1 MANANNTSEN
11 SKDNANR
18 FFDGLIKISFAFFKI
33 LKEGLKT
40 KCYKRLENYALTG
53 SVVLWACVM
62 IYQNKHF
69 KLVDYL
75 PYDMQLPAAKIISV
89 IGDYKLMGLSTV
101 LIIFVSLLVAGFA
114 SYKLIQK
121 YQRALDHINLKSGL
135 GDNPKVVSVDKD
147 SNRTRILVKSIGIGE
162 ERYKSKLD
170 DFRASLGQKVESV
183 NYLDKD
189 NRFLEISLAHHLL
202 ASNVNYSDIITNA
215 KKPYSFVVG
224 QSLKNAVTENLE
236 DVPHYLI
243 AGSTGG
249 GKSVAFKSMLL
260 GLLETSKRIQLYIFD
275 FKQVEMN
282 EFAVLPNVKV
292 IKNEHE
298 ASMLLEG
305 FVKEMDKRYQ
315 KLEEIGEKKI
325 NPDRDRLPRIVVGID
340 ECSDLLGKVKKDH
353 PNYKAMERAKR
364 CLNELSRKARA
375 SGIHLIFATQ
385 KVDMNSIDTQ
395 IQENLEGRLSFRMNT
410 IENSVRVLQNNKS
423 YYLPSIPGRAIWKKG
438 ANYTEVQCPFI
449 SDDELKKRIE
459 VLKDKF
465 SKEKVTMLE
474 PPKEKVE
481 DEKADLYKDGGKHK

>member
-1 MANANNTSEN
+1 
-11 SKDNANR
+11 
-18 FFDGLIKISFAFFKI
+18 
-33 LKEGLKT
+33 
-40 KCYKRLENYALTG
+40 
-53 SVVLWACVM
+53 
-62 IYQNKHF
+62 
-69 KLVDYL
+69 
-75 PYDMQLPAAKIISV
+75 
-89 IGDYKLMGLSTV
+89 
-101 LIIFVSLLVAGFA
+101 
-114 SYKLIQK
+114 
-121 YQRALDHINLKSGL
+121 
-135 GDNPKVVSVDKD
+135 
-147 SNRTRILVKSIGIGE
+147 
-162 ERYKSKLD
+162 
-170 DFRASLGQKVESV
+170 
-183 NYLDKD
+183 
-189 NRFLEISLAHHLL
+189 
-202 ASNVNYSDIITNA
+202 
-215 KKPYSFVVG
+215 
-224 QSLKNAVTENLE
+224 
-236 DVPHYLI
+236 
-243 AGSTGG
+243 
-249 GKSVAFKSMLL
+249 
-260 GLLETSKRIQLYIFD
+260 
-275 FKQVEMN
+275 MN

-325 NPDRDRLPRIVVGID
+325 NPDRDKLPRIVVGID

-481 DEKADLYKDGGKHK
+481 NEKADLYKDGGKHK

>member
-1 MANANNTSEN
+1 MANAKSTSEN

-18 FFDGLIKISFAFFKI
+18 FFDGLIKIFFAFFKI

-89 IGDYKLMGLSTV
+89 IGDYRLMGLST
-101 LIIFVSLLVAGFA
+101 LSIIICSLLVAGFA

-121 YQRALDHINLKSGL
+121 YQKALDNINLKSGL

-170 DFRASLGQKVESV
+170 DFRASLGQQVESV

-202 ASNVNYSDIITNA
+202 ASNVNYSEIISNA

-275 FKQVEMN
+275 FKLTSSALK
-282 EFAVLPNVKV
+282 FA
-292 IKNEHE
+292 
-298 ASMLLEG
+298 AS
-305 FVKEMDKRYQ
+305 
-315 KLEEIGEKKI
+315 
-325 NPDRDRLPRIVVGID
+325 
-340 ECSDLLGKVKKDH
+340 
-353 PNYKAMERAKR
+353 
-364 CLNELSRKARA
+364 LST
-375 SGIHLIFATQ
+375 IPFT
-385 KVDMNSIDTQ
+385 
-395 IQENLEGRLSFRMNT
+395 NL
-410 IENSVRVLQNNKS
+410 
-423 YYLPSIPGRAIWKKG
+423 
-438 ANYTEVQCPFI
+438 
-449 SDDELKKRIE
+449 
-459 VLKDKF
+459 
-465 SKEKVTMLE
+465 
-474 PPKEKVE
+474 
-481 DEKADLYKDGGKHK
+481 

>member
-1 MANANNTSEN
+1 MANAKSTSEN

-18 FFDGLIKISFAFFKI
+18 FFDGFIKIFFAFFKI

-89 IGDYKLMGLSTV
+89 IGDYRLMGLST
-101 LIIFVSLLVAGFA
+101 LSIIICSLLLAGFA

-121 YQRALDHINLKSGL
+121 YQKALDNINLKSGL

-170 DFRASLGQKVESV
+170 DFRASLGQQVESV

-202 ASNVNYSDIITNA
+202 ASNVNYSEINSNA

-298 ASMLLEG
+298 ASILLEG

-325 NPDRDRLPRIVVGID
+325 NPDRDKLPRIVVGID

>member
-1 MANANNTSEN
+1 MSDTN
-11 SKDNANR
+11 SKSEASKSNANR
-18 FFDGLIKISFAFFKI
+18 FIDGLTIIFFAFFKI
-33 LKEGLKT
+33 LKAGIKT
-40 KCYKRLENYALTG
+40 KCYKKIENYVLTG
-53 SVVLWACVM
+53 SVILWICFM

-75 PYDMQLPAAKIISV
+75 PYDLQLPMAKIISY
-89 IGDYKLMGLSTV
+89 IGNYQLMGISTV
-101 LIIFVSLLVAGFA
+101 LIIVFAFMIAGFTTF
-114 SYKLIQK
+114 KLIQK
-121 YQRALDHINLKSGL
+121 YQKALDHINLKSGL

-170 DFRASLGQKVESV
+170 DFRASLGQKIESV
-183 NYLDKD
+183 TYLDKD

-202 ASNVNYSDIITNA
+202 TSNAKYSELITNT

-224 QSLKNAVTENLE
+224 QSLKNVITENLE

-260 GLLETSKRIQLYIFD
+260 GLLETSKSIQLYIFD

-298 ASMLLEG
+298 ASMLLDS

-325 NPDRDRLPRIVVGID
+325 NPDRDKLPRIVVGID
-340 ECSDLLGKVKKDH
+340 ECHDLLGKVKKDH
-353 PNYKAMERAKR
+353 PNFKTMERAKR

-438 ANYTEVQCPFI
+438 ANYTEVQCPLI
-449 SDDELKKRIE
+449 SDDELKQRIE

-465 SKEKVTMLE
+465 SREKVTMVE
-474 PPKEKVE
+474 PAKEQVLDKE
-481 DEKADLYKDGGKHK
+481 ADLYVDGSKHK